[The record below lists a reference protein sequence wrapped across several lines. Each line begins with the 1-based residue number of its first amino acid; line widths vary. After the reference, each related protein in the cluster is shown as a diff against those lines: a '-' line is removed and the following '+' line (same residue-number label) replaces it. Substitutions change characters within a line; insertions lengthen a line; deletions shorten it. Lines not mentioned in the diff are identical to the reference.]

1 MGRSPKAAVIGGTYV
16 DMAVRCGQLPSS
28 GQSVVGT
35 ALSYNATGP
44 GPNQAAQAALCG
56 CEVHLISKVGGDPFA
71 EMAKKSL
78 EEFKINS
85 EFVRTAEAKN
95 TGIVITL
102 VGGTGENAACFYA
115 GANAALGPQDIKSAE
130 QVISEADVLLI
141 HGGLP
146 HEAIVQAI
154 RCARVHRT
162 KVILNPAKSVESRC
176 IGGTPEGDLPMEF
189 FSADIL
195 IPNLCEAAEITDIC
209 GATIRT
215 AKLIGSDLVSRG
227 TNYAVIT
234 MGKRGCMVVDRD
246 GADQIPAFD
255 VELVDQTGSGD
266 AFSGAF
272 AASCAVGDDVRQA
285 VIFASAAGAL
295 ACSKFGSIEAMPT
308 KAEIIEL
315 LQKQDIDI
323 LPSNP

>member
-1 MGRSPKAAVIGGTYV
+1 
-16 DMAVRCGQLPSS
+16 MAR
-28 GQSVVGT
+28 
-35 ALSYNATGP
+35 
-44 GPNQAAQAALCG
+44 
-56 CEVHLISKVGGDPFA
+56 
-71 EMAKKSL
+71 KSL
-78 EEFKINS
+78 EEFKINN
-85 EFVRTAEAKN
+85 EYVYTAEAKN

-115 GANAALGPQDIKSAE
+115 GANAALGAQDIKSAE
-130 QVISEADVLLI
+130 QAIADADILLI

-146 HEAIVQAI
+146 HEAIIQAI
-154 RCARVHRT
+154 RCAGLHGTR
-162 KVILNPAKSVESRC
+162 VILNPAKSVESRC

-189 FSADIL
+189 FSADVL
-195 IPNLCEAAEITDIC
+195 IPNLCEAAEITDIS

-227 TNYAVIT
+227 ANYAVIT
-234 MGKRGCMVVDRD
+234 MGRRGCMVVDRD
-246 GADQIPAFD
+246 GADQIPAFN
-255 VELVDQTGSGD
+255 VEFVDQAGSGD
-266 AFSGAF
+266 AFGGAF

-323 LPSNP
+323 SPSNP